1 MKQFLVVD
9 DSRVVRKV
17 ARRILEELQFEIAEA
32 EDGVIALDSCR
43 AQMPDAILLDW
54 NMPNMNGIEFLR
66 ALRKEQGGDKPVVLF
81 CTTESEFSFITQAM
95 EAGANEY
102 IMKPFDREI
111 IESKLA
117 EVGLS

>member
-1 MKQFLVVD
+1 MKQFLIVD
-9 DSRVVRKV
+9 DSRVVRRV
-17 ARRILEELQFEIAEA
+17 ARQILEELHFDIAEA
-32 EDGVIALDSCR
+32 EDGQVALNCCKV
-43 AQMPDAILLDW
+43 QMPDAILLDW
-54 NMPNMNGIEFLR
+54 NMPVMNGIEFLR
-66 ALRKEQGGDKPVVLF
+66 ALRKEQGGDRPIVLF

-102 IMKPFDREI
+102 IMKPFDRDI